1 MAGRQVLAQLG
12 KADIIL
18 SGRPDITLFLEQ
30 YKPQG
35 LFATRVVNVQFE
47 SEPTYGTDSFVA
59 LPMNGDLMTAMYA
72 RFDVSAP
79 PGTAFYDSAGAL
91 MIERAEL
98 YIGNQLIE
106 RLWGEFITLVNE
118 VEVPKGQ
125 QVGLTNL
132 IGGTA
137 LGGTNAP
144 LSRYVV
150 PLRFK
155 ALERGLPVVPGMQ
168 FRIILNNFSDFC
180 ADSTLTFPM
189 TFNLLTEYVFLGESE
204 RAYIQKRG
212 PTVYLAENVQ
222 RARYLVPAGTSNVR
236 CMTNFLNPVKE
247 LFLTVQNQNAK
258 GFDYWLDSSN
268 IAGPSYS
275 NNFSNINQ
283 LNSMAIYFNE
293 AQRLDP
299 LIGTNLLLGTAQFIE
314 NHTRVPSRPFYM
326 YSFSLDPESPRPSGA
341 VNFGRLKHQ
350 YFDLYL
356 ARQNPA
362 LAQNRIVSIWARY
375 YQFLEVDGFK
385 TIRVLFDNMD
395 ETGQSSFIP

>member
-12 KADIIL
+12 AADIIL
-18 SGRPDITLFLEQ
+18 SGQPDITFFLEQ

-47 SEPTYGTDSFVA
+47 HEPTYGTDSFVT
-59 LPMNGDLMTAMYA
+59 LPMNGDLVTAMYA
-72 RFDVSAP
+72 RFDISTP
-79 PGTAFYDSAGAL
+79 TGTAFFDSAGAL

-118 VEVPKGQ
+118 VEVPQGQ

-132 IGGTA
+132 IGGTS
-137 LGGTNAP
+137 LGATNTP

-150 PLRFK
+150 PLKFK
-155 ALERGLPVVPGMQ
+155 ALARGLPVVPDMQ

-180 ADSTLTFPM
+180 SDPNLTFPM
-189 TFNLLTEYVFLGESE
+189 TFNLLTEYVFLSESE
-204 RAYIQKRG
+204 RDYIQKRG
-212 PTVYLAENVQ
+212 PTVYLTENVQ

-236 CMTNFLNPVKE
+236 CMTNFLHPVKE
-247 LFLTVQNQNAK
+247 LFFTVQNQNAT
-258 GFDYWLDSSN
+258 GFDYYLDSSN

-314 NHTRVPSRPFYM
+314 NHTRVPTRPFYM
-326 YSFSLDPESPRPSGA
+326 YSFSLDPQSNRPTGS

-350 YFDLYL
+350 YFDLFL

-362 LAQNRIVSIWARY
+362 LAQNRVVTIWARY

-385 TIRVLFDNMD
+385 TMRVLFDNMD
-395 ETGQSSFIP
+395 ETGQTSFIP

>member
-12 KADIIL
+12 QNDVVL
-18 SGRPDITLFLEQ
+18 SGQPDITLFLEQ

-35 LFATRVVNVQFE
+35 LFATRVLNVQFE
-47 SEPTYGTDSFVA
+47 KEPTFGTDSTVT
-59 LPMNGDLMTAMYA
+59 LPMNGDLVTAMYA
-72 RFDVSAP
+72 RFDISAP
-79 PGTAFYDSAGAL
+79 AGTAFYDSAGTL
-91 MIERAEL
+91 MIDRVEL

-118 VEVPKGQ
+118 VEVPYGQ

-132 IGGTA
+132 IGGNSIGA
-137 LGGTNAP
+137 VNSP

-155 ALERGLPVVPGMQ
+155 ALERGLPVVPGIQ
-168 FRIILNNFSDFC
+168 FRIVLNNISEFC
-180 ADSTLTFPM
+180 PSTVDIPM
-189 TFNLLTEYVFLGESE
+189 TFSLLTEYVFLSEAE
-204 RAYIQKRG
+204 RAAIQKRG
-212 PTVYLAENVQ
+212 PTVYLSENVQ
-222 RARYLVPAGTSNVR
+222 RARYVVPAGTSNVR
-236 CMTNFLNPVKE
+236 CATNFLHPVKE
-247 LFLTVQNQNAK
+247 LFVTVQNQNAL

-293 AQRLDP
+293 ALRLDP

-314 NHTRVPSRPFYM
+314 NHTRVPTRPFYM

-350 YFDLYL
+350 YFDLFL

-362 LAQNRIVSIWARY
+362 LAQNRIVTIWARY

-385 TIRVLFDNMD
+385 TMRVLFDNMD
-395 ETGQSSFIP
+395 ETGQSSFIN

>member
-12 KADIIL
+12 RNDVVL
-18 SGRPDITLFLEQ
+18 SGQPDITLFLEQ

-47 SEPTYGTDSFVA
+47 KEPAFGTDSTVT
-59 LPMNGDLMTAMYA
+59 LPMNGDLVTAMYA
-72 RFDVSAP
+72 RFDISAP

-98 YIGNQLIE
+98 YIGSQLIE

-118 VEVPKGQ
+118 VEVPWGQ
-125 QVGLTNL
+125 QGGLTNM
-132 IGGTA
+132 IGGSA
-137 LGGTNAP
+137 VGAVNAP
-144 LSRYVV
+144 LARYVV

-168 FRIILNNFSDFC
+168 CRIILNNISEFC
-180 ADSTLTFPM
+180 PTAVSIPL
-189 TFNLLTEYVFLGESE
+189 TFNLLAEYVFLSE
-204 RAYIQKRG
+204 AERTAIQKRG
-212 PTVYLAENVQ
+212 PTIYLSENVQ

-236 CMTNFLNPVKE
+236 CVTNFLHPVKE
-247 LFLTVQNQNAK
+247 LFVTIQNQNAT

-299 LIGTNLLLGTAQFIE
+299 LIGTNLLLGAAQFIE
-314 NHTRVPSRPFYM
+314 NHTRVPTRPFYM

-350 YFDLYL
+350 YFDLFL

-362 LAQNRIVSIWARY
+362 LAQNRIVTIWARY

-385 TIRVLFDNMD
+385 TMRVIFDNMD
-395 ETGQSSFIP
+395 ETGQSSFIN

>member
-1 MAGRQVLAQLG
+1 
-12 KADIIL
+12 
-18 SGRPDITLFLEQ
+18 
-30 YKPQG
+30 
-35 LFATRVVNVQFE
+35 
-47 SEPTYGTDSFVA
+47 
-59 LPMNGDLMTAMYA
+59 
-72 RFDVSAP
+72 
-79 PGTAFYDSAGAL
+79 
-91 MIERAEL
+91 MIERVEL

-106 RLWGEFITLVNE
+106 RLWGEFMTLVNE
-118 VEVPKGQ
+118 VEVPHGQ

-132 IGGTA
+132 IGG
-137 LGGTNAP
+137 NAIGAVNTP

-155 ALERGLPVVPGMQ
+155 ALEHGLPVVPGMQ
-168 FRIILNNFSDFC
+168 FRIVLNNFSDFC
-180 ADSTLTFPM
+180 SNPTLTFPM
-189 TFNLLTEYVFLGESE
+189 TFNLLAEYVFLGENE
-204 RAYIQKRG
+204 RAFIQKRG

-222 RARYLVPAGTSNVR
+222 RGRYLVPAGTSNVR
-236 CMTNFLNPVKE
+236 CMTNFLHPVKE
-247 LFLTVQNQNAK
+247 LFFTVQNQNAT

-299 LIGTNLLLGTAQFIE
+299 IIGTNLLLGAAQFIE
-314 NHTRVPSRPFYM
+314 NHTRVPTRPFYM
-326 YSFSLDPESPRPSGA
+326 YSFSLDPESTRPSGA

-350 YFDLYL
+350 YFDFYL

-362 LAQNRIVSIWARY
+362 LAQNRIVTIWARY

-385 TIRVLFDNMD
+385 TMRVLFDNMD
-395 ETGQSSFIP
+395 ETGQSSFIF